1 MQDEWCAER
10 QPAEQ
15 QEDDAEPS
23 GDVTFH
29 NPPSKRAM
37 EKATAGEPG
46 TVALASEGVCAPKA
60 VYAWRLRYQIIT
72 AHNTILPTLVS
83 ATPTM
88 NEDQCNHHS
97 GD

>member
-1 MQDEWCAER
+1 
-10 QPAEQ
+10 
-15 QEDDAEPS
+15 
-23 GDVTFH
+23 
-29 NPPSKRAM
+29 M